1 MSRLYLDNAATSFPK
16 PESVYKAVEDCLR
29 NVGSAHGRSGTR
41 GAMTV
46 QSLVERARS
55 GVARLLGASRPD
67 RVVFTAGGTDGLNL
81 VLRGLLRP
89 GDHVVAGSVEH
100 NSVLRPLRA
109 LEAVGVR
116 LSLVPPRCGVVLDE
130 NDFRAAMRPDTRL
143 VVVQH
148 ASNVTGER
156 QPVEKIA
163 NLAHAAGAL
172 VLVDAA
178 QTVGSM
184 PLDVRALGCDFLAA
198 PAHKGLLAPLGT
210 GFVWFGDGMEERV
223 ESLRQG
229 GTGTA
234 SELETQPSTMPD
246 KYEAGNPNGPGLAG
260 LAAAVAWLEQ
270 TGVDIVAVRER
281 EAVARFRDELA
292 GEPGVELFRSHSSNE
307 GPDDGVG
314 VVSLRIAGYDPR
326 DAAMI
331 LDESFEIDTRPGLH
345 CAPGAHRALG
355 TDRGGGTV
363 RFSFGP
369 FTTPADAERAADAVR
384 QIARSAP

>member
-1 MSRLYLDNAATSFPK
+1 
-16 PESVYKAVEDCLR
+16 
-29 NVGSAHGRSGTR
+29 
-41 GAMTV
+41 
-46 QSLVERARS
+46 
-55 GVARLLGASRPD
+55 LLGASRPD
-67 RVVFTAGGTDGLNL
+67 RVVFTASGTDGLNL

-130 NDFRAAMRPDTRL
+130 NDFREAMRPDTRL

-156 QPVEKIA
+156 QPVEKIG

-210 GFVWFGDGMEERV
+210 GIVWFGDGMEERV

-229 GTGTA
+229 GTGTS
-234 SELETQPSTMPD
+234 SELETQPSIMPD

-270 TGVDIVAVRER
+270 TGVDIVAARER

-292 GEPGVELFRSHSSNE
+292 GEPGVEFFRSHSGNG
-307 GPDDGVG
+307 GPVDGVG